1 MCLIQHHKVIQT
13 YSQLVNPDS
22 RIPVA
27 IQRLT
32 GIHPQDLVSAPYF
45 DEIAPVL
52 RQMLSETVIV
62 AHNVNFDY
70 PFLNAEF
77 ARVGLRTLANDALD
91 TVQLAQIL
99 LPNSVSYRLSDLT
112 HLLNIQHNNP
122 HQADSDAVSTAKLLI
137 ELSRRFR
144 QLPGPTQQQLARLG
158 QGLLRQTGKYLQYLA
173 RDAQPLTGHYL
184 MKRGVVIANPAP
196 ERQSRAARAGR
207 GLQEYPAKEAAKRKM
222 IKRAGGQLRFRYAQ
236 ARMMDRV
243 YANATNDQQP
253 LVIEAGTGL
262 GKSLGYLIPYS
273 FVATPDNKVIIATS
287 TTVLQSQLMNST
299 IPLVEQLVGHPVDAV
314 TLKSPRHYIDLNK
327 FATTLHDSEVKGISL
342 VLQMQI
348 LVWLT
353 STKTGDLDELHTAS
367 TQSAF
372 FVRIQHTG
380 NFGTEYSNP
389 FYKVDFYR
397 NALRRVDAA
406 AIVVTNHAYLAAHY
420 TDDAF
425 SGQPFLVV
433 DEAQHFAENAAN
445 AFTVRLNLKKLH
457 YALNQFD
464 RIIGGPDTRGLA
476 AIYADNQIM
485 SYQLRSLQLATDK
498 ALNLVAGIQTRLFH
512 HYFAH
517 QQRPHNGFMEL
528 NLSHADIQTIID
540 RFTPVAQDILG
551 LSNQILTIADTLLTD
566 YTQNENHFLTSD
578 IRTFQHLEDV
588 AAGLSEQLGPMTA
601 LTEHNPLLTDAQV
614 AVPSLTLRHP
624 DDLTSLNVNWRVFDV
639 RDHLQNLLRNFT
651 APVFTGG
658 TLTIRKDAQFLTNQ
672 LGYPALPDTQ
682 VMTLRSPFKY
692 KQQARVMIAA
702 DAPHINDLSAKQ
714 YADYLTN
721 AIERLADNEHQTLV
735 LFNSLTVIGHVFARL
750 NRRPIAD
757 RKEILAQGVTGSA
770 ARIARRFAVSR
781 NSVLLGAASFF
792 EGVDYPDKQ
801 LETVILTRLPFDM
814 PNDPVIKARYDNI
827 KASGADPFTQDAV
840 PRATLRLR
848 QSFGRL
854 IRRES
859 DRGVFIVL
867 DDRLTRTS
875 YGRGMQKSLPS
886 VTTDL
891 LPLAAMP
898 DALERWL
905 TPDEEEQA
913 AAKKLLE
920 EHKATPNR
928 RPRRR
933 NTKKAA
939 AVTTKAD
946 EARKKGADKQSART
960 PAKTTT
966 RKPRTHKP
974 QSAVKQPQTGR
985 GTKAKPTQA
994 TVKSGTAQ
1002 KQPTTTTKKRRPRRR
1017 TTKSATNHKSTPKK
1031 VVSSVHKPM
1040 RKEFVHAQS

>member
-1 MCLIQHHKVIQT
+1 MDADTIYAVIDLETTGTDVKAGDRIIQIGCALIQHHKVIQT

-45 DEIAPVL
+45 DEIAPAL
-52 RQMLSETVIV
+52 EQMLADTVIV

-77 ARVGLRTLANDALD
+77 ERVGLRTLDNDALD

-112 HLLNIQHNNP
+112 HLLNIKHSNP

-144 QLPGPTQQQLARLG
+144 QLPGPTQQELARLG
-158 QGLLRQTGKYLQYLA
+158 KGLLRETGKYLQYLA
-173 RDAQPLTGHYL
+173 RDAQPLSGHYL
-184 MKRGVVIANPAP
+184 QKRGVVIANPAP

-207 GLQEYPAKEAAKRKM
+207 GLQEYPLKEAAKRKM
-222 IKRAGGQLRFRYAQ
+222 IKRADHLRFRYAQ
-236 ARMMDRV
+236 ARMMDRLFS
-243 YANATNDQQP
+243 NATDEQVP

-273 FVATPDNKVIIATS
+273 FVATPDNKVVVATS
-287 TTVLQSQLMNST
+287 TTVLQSQLMNET
-299 IPLVEQLVGHPVDAV
+299 IPLVELLVGHPVDAV
-314 TLKSPRHYIDLNK
+314 TLKSPRHYIDLNR
-327 FATTLHDSEVKGISL
+327 FATTLHDDEIKGISL
-342 VLQMQI
+342 ILQMQI

-353 STKTGDLDELHTAS
+353 TTKTGDLDELHTAS

-372 FVRIQHTG
+372 FIRIQHTG

-457 YALNQFD
+457 YSLNQFE
-464 RIIGGPDTRGLA
+464 RIIGGPDARGLA

-498 ALNLVAGIQTRLFH
+498 ALGLVDGIQTRLFH

-528 NLSHADIQTIID
+528 NLSHEDIQAIID
-540 RFTPVAQDILG
+540 RFTPVAKDVTGLG
-551 LSNQILTIADTLLTD
+551 NQILTIAETLLTD
-566 YTQNENHFLTSD
+566 YTQNENHFLTGD
-578 IRTFQHLEDV
+578 IKTFQHREDV
-588 AAGLSEQLGPMTA
+588 AAGLAEQLRPMAA
-601 LTEHNPLLTDAQV
+601 LTEHQPLLTDQQV

-624 DDLTSLNVNWRVFDV
+624 DDLTSLNVNWRVFDA
-639 RDHLQNLLRNFT
+639 RDHIQSLLQRFT

-658 TLTIRKDAQFLTNQ
+658 TLTVRKDAQFLTGQ
-672 LGYPALPDTQ
+672 LGYSSLPESQ

-692 KQQARVMIAA
+692 KQQARIMIAA
-702 DAPHINDLSAKQ
+702 DAPHINELNAKQ

-721 AIERLADNEHQTLV
+721 AIEQLADNEHQTLV
-735 LFNSLTVIGHVFARL
+735 LFNSLTVIGNVFARL

-814 PNDPVIKARYDNI
+814 PNDPVIQARYDNI
-827 KASGADPFTQDAV
+827 KASGADPFVQDAV

-867 DDRLTRTS
+867 DDRLTRTN

-891 LPLAAMP
+891 LPLSAMP

-905 TPDEEEQA
+905 TPDEAEQA
-913 AAKKLLE
+913 AAKRLLD
-920 EHKATPNR
+920 EHKASTGR
-928 RPRRR
+928 RPRRSA
-933 NTKKAA
+933 K
-939 AVTTKAD
+939 
-946 EARKKGADKQSART
+946 DK
-960 PAKTTT
+960 AKTNGTAT
-966 RKPRTHKP
+966 RKG
-974 QSAVKQPQTGR
+974 TGES
-985 GTKAKPTQA
+985 TP
-994 TVKSGTAQ
+994 
-1002 KQPTTTTKKRRPRRR
+1002 KKRRPRRR
-1017 TTKSATNHKSTPKK
+1017 KQ
-1031 VVSSVHKPM
+1031 KPAS
-1040 RKEFVHAQS
+1040 KE